1 MKSKDVVCA
10 KCEKVIG
17 KASREKKI
25 EQGKCAH
32 DGGTQEKFSKCGV
45 CCCLLLPII
54 GCIFCSRNKNLVCV
68 KCDKVVGKVSKEK
81 VKNIE
86 EECEKSKVVARK
98 QRKAKKRKQKLPPNK
113 EKKKL
118 IRKVSQK
125 KTTKLEGE
133 VRRRSKMNVENQ
145 R

>member
-1 MKSKDVVCA
+1 MW
-10 KCEKVIG
+10 
-17 KASREKKI
+17 R
-25 EQGKCAH
+25 
-32 DGGTQEKFSKCGV
+32 
-45 CCCLLLPII
+45 LLLSAPPYNRSPKIFELLNNLRI
-54 GCIFCSRNKNLVCV
+54 KNVFLGCIFCSRNKNLVCV

-81 VKNIE
+81 VKNIK

-125 KTTKLEGE
+125 KRTNLEGE
-133 VRRRSKMNVENQ
+133 VRRRSKMNVENP